1 MQKKRVII
9 PVQLVLFISLGILY
23 ADSPI
28 TSTSFYTAYSDIEI
42 VREAEK
48 SGVLTSSMSKFLSSS
63 ANPIDV
69 KAAIIN
75 ALSWDIEGKNNA
87 KLFFEFLEDMYKEDI
102 DSVIL
107 EPLSVDEIFCL
118 GYLMAMDNYFYVYDA
133 LDVLYTAWDL
143 KDTSFTI
150 SIIIA
155 IVEAQDVMDFDW
167 CEVWLLTEGV
177 LLDETLKKDMRDEAI
192 EIIVDYMSL
201 YEEDCEED
209 N

>member
-1 MQKKRVII
+1 MQKRRIVIA
-9 PVQLVLFISLGILY
+9 VQVVLFISLGILY

-28 TSTSFYTAYSDIEI
+28 TSTPFYTAYNDIGM
-42 VREAEK
+42 VRRAET
-48 SGVLTSSMSKFLSSS
+48 SGVLTLSIAHFFSSTTS
-63 ANPIDV
+63 PIDV
-69 KAAIIN
+69 KAAVIN

-87 KLFFEFLEDMYKEDI
+87 EIFFEFLEDIYKEDI
-102 DSVIL
+102 DSVTL

-118 GYLMAMDNYFYVYDA
+118 GYLMAMDDYFYVYGA

-143 KDTSFTI
+143 NDTSFTI
-150 SIIIA
+150 SIILA

-177 LLDETLKKDMRDEAI
+177 LFDKTLKKDMRDEAI
-192 EIIVDYMSL
+192 EIIVDYMKL
-201 YEEDCEED
+201 YEEYCEED

>member
-1 MQKKRVII
+1 MQKKRIVIA
-9 PVQLVLFISLGILY
+9 VQLVLLISLGILY

-28 TSTSFYTAYSDIEI
+28 TSTPFYTAYYDFEI
-42 VREAEK
+42 VKEAEK
-48 SGVLTSSMSKFLSSS
+48 SGILTQSIALFLSSS
-63 ANPIDV
+63 TNPIDV
-69 KAAIIN
+69 KAAVIN
-75 ALSWDIEGKNNA
+75 ALSWDIEGKDNA
-87 KLFFEFLEDMYKEDI
+87 EIFFEFLEDMYKEDI
-102 DSVIL
+102 DSVTL

-118 GYLMAMDNYFYVYDA
+118 GYLMAMDDYFYVYDA

-143 KDTSFTI
+143 NDTSFTI
-150 SIIIA
+150 SIILA

-167 CEVWLLTEGV
+167 CEVWLLTEDV
-177 LLDETLKKDMRDEAI
+177 LFDETLKKDMRDEAI